1 MSAAAGVTTGDE
13 GGDAAGGAVG
23 VFDVTEPGATT
34 ALGAARAEASLVVGV
49 GVVGDGKVTQLQELS
64 NELKQATRSRD
75 HHSACYG

>member
-34 ALGAARAEASLVVGV
+34 AVGAATAEASLVV

-64 NELKQATRSRD
+64 NELKHATRSRD